1 MASPIASVYAKLLD
15 REYQREIF
23 GDLPGFVRKGLG
35 YIARCPFHDDVMP
48 TMVIYGERP
57 EYFCFACSTRGDWI
71 RYITEGRGKTF
82 HEALAVLER
91 AAGCETSGYTEDLWE
106 HELSRSQTLETSM
119 STYVATLWSK
129 SGEDVLHYLYDR
141 GYATGEVKGMAL
153 GCFPGQ
159 DETLKELL
167 VDDPGGPGVVIP
179 YRDGSGRLMGLMFR
193 DIGSRGPESYAP
205 LTTLE
210 GLTDV
215 PFLLYRSRGQ
225 HDVILVEGLLDSL
238 LLDQLRLKP
247 VMGIGAGGLS
257 EGMLRTAT
265 DSGSRHFILALGNGD
280 RRRSH
285 TISAIKLAID
295 AGLAVS
301 VLPISPR
308 YKDIDEFIRQTCLDH
323 YRALLKKA
331 IPGREWLAA
340 YA

>member
-1 MASPIASVYAKLLD
+1 M
-15 REYQREIF
+15 
-23 GDLPGFVRKGLG
+23 
-35 YIARCPFHDDVMP
+35 
-48 TMVIYGERP
+48 
-57 EYFCFACSTRGDWI
+57 
-71 RYITEGRGKTF
+71 
-82 HEALAVLER
+82 
-91 AAGCETSGYTEDLWE
+91 
-106 HELSRSQTLETSM
+106 
-119 STYVATLWSK
+119 
-129 SGEDVLHYLYDR
+129 
-141 GYATGEVKGMAL
+141 
-153 GCFPGQ
+153 
-159 DETLKELL
+159 
-167 VDDPGGPGVVIP
+167 
-179 YRDGSGRLMGLMFR
+179 
-193 DIGSRGPESYAP
+193 
-205 LTTLE
+205 
-210 GLTDV
+210 
-215 PFLLYRSRGQ
+215 
-225 HDVILVEGLLDSL
+225 ILVEGLLDSL

-301 VLPISPR
+301 VLPIPPR